1 MRGFQMFDPSS
12 DVRAV
17 LGLSI
22 LLPASLLAQTDVPV
36 REGLLSPVVIS
47 VTRGVEQRAF
57 DTPASVDVIDA
68 ATIRNGGPQV
78 NLSEALAR
86 VPGVVA
92 LNRQNYAQDIQISS
106 RGFGARS
113 TFGVRGLRLYV
124 DGIPAT
130 GPDGQGQ
137 VSHFDLAS
145 ASRIEVL
152 RGPFSALYG
161 NSSGGVIS
169 MFTADGGPE
178 TIAEI
183 STAFGSDGVKRTGL
197 KLSGQQ
203 NALQYNLSGS
213 RFETDG
219 SRDHSA
225 AERTGFNGKLKY
237 TLNVDTRWT
246 FVLNSVRMPD
256 VQDPLGLTRKELTA
270 NPRQATPVA
279 LTFNTRK
286 SVDQTQAGV
295 VLDHRFDAGNALQV
309 TAYFG
314 ERATQ
319 QFQAIPVA
327 TQQPPTQPGGL
338 IDLSRDYSGI
348 DARWIHRARLL
359 DQPLTLTAG
368 LSAERLKEAR
378 RGFQNFV
385 GSTLGVQGALR
396 RDESNNV
403 QSTDQ
408 YAQAEWSPSVRWR
421 VSAGLRH
428 SRVKFD
434 SSDHYIVAGNPDDS
448 GSVSYSATSPV
459 LGVVFRATDSVN
471 LYASLGKGFETPT
484 LNELAYRPSGATG
497 LNLNLKSASS
507 RQWELG
513 VKTQFGED
521 WALNAAYF
529 RARTKDEI
537 AVLANTGGRSVFQNV
552 GSTSRDGV
560 EAVLSGRW
568 QGGWSAYASASY
580 LDAVYRDSFLTCTAA
595 PCATPTTR
603 IAAGNRIPGIPRTS
617 LFAELAWA
625 HRPWGLET
633 AVELRRVG
641 KIYVD
646 DSNTDAAAGSSV
658 LNLRVSLAQKTGR
671 WSLREFLRV
680 DNVGNRNDVGSV
692 IVNEGNGRF
701 FEPAPGRSWLLGLNA
716 GYQF

>member
-1 MRGFQMFDPSS
+1 MFDPSS

-178 TIAEI
+178 TIAEV

-225 AERTGFNGKLKY
+225 AERTGFNGKVKY

-256 VQDPLGLTRKELTA
+256 VQDPLGLTRKELTV

-309 TAYFG
+309 TAYLG

-348 DARWIHRARLL
+348 DARWIHKARLL

-396 RDESNNV
+396 RDESNDV

-408 YAQAEWSPSVRWR
+408 YAQAEWSPSLRWR

-497 LNLNLKSASS
+497 LNFNLQSASS

-633 AVELRRVG
+633 AVEWRRVG

-646 DSNTDAAAGSSV
+646 DSNTDAASGSSV

-680 DNVGNRNDVGSV
+680 DNVGNRDYVGSV

-701 FEPAPGRSWLLGLNA
+701 FEPA
-716 GYQF
+716 